1 MSVEGAASRLGLT
14 EYELREL
21 VSGTAHSGVAERLG
35 VSIKD
40 MDDFFDGY
48 VSPGMAE
55 AWRDKVMSTPT
66 RRKKPPS
73 AHYVASLIDGLSG
86 LWNVT
91 AGHGRREV
99 ARSDERTGENE

>member
-21 VSGTAHSGVAERLG
+21 VSGTAHSGVAERLE

-55 AWRDKVMSTPT
+55 ALDMPHSEAQSLRDIMDAAGAVGIIVGMCVY
-66 RRKKPPS
+66 KPP
-73 AHYVASLIDGLSG
+73 AP
-86 LWNVT
+86 
-91 AGHGRREV
+91 
-99 ARSDERTGENE
+99 

>member
-1 MSVEGAASRLGLT
+1 LSVEGAASRLGLT

-55 AWRDKVMSTPT
+55 ALDMPHSVAQSLRDIMDAAGAVGIIVGMCVY
-66 RRKKPPS
+66 KPP
-73 AHYVASLIDGLSG
+73 AP
-86 LWNVT
+86 
-91 AGHGRREV
+91 
-99 ARSDERTGENE
+99 

>member
-21 VSGTAHSGVAERLG
+21 VSGTAHSGVAERLE

-55 AWRDKVMSTPT
+55 ALDMPHSSAQSLRDIMDAAGAVGIIVGMCVY
-66 RRKKPPS
+66 KPP
-73 AHYVASLIDGLSG
+73 AS
-86 LWNVT
+86 
-91 AGHGRREV
+91 
-99 ARSDERTGENE
+99 